1 VRVGFFVARGG
12 RVSQELFQASI
23 NGLILGLIYVAIAIG
38 LTIIF
43 GMLRLVNF
51 AHGAFYAIGAYA
63 GLVVAEHAG
72 FVAGLIV
79 APLVVAA
86 FAFLLDRLLLR
97 FFYAKET
104 TAQILVT
111 FGVALIVEEALRL
124 IFGGTTRQITIP
136 DAISGSIALAGL
148 QYPAYRVVLAIGIVL
163 VVAAVWFFIERT
175 NFGLIVRAGVR
186 DRTMVQLL
194 GGNVQAASTVIF
206 MLGAALAGL
215 IGVAAS
221 PIYSV
226 DPGTGF
232 KFLVPSFVVVVIG
245 GLGSFWGAVAGGI
258 IVGEL
263 MSISQVIFPVVSD
276 VIIYVAMAIV
286 LLVRPQGLFGE
297 SEMIRG

>member
-1 VRVGFFVARGG
+1 MRVGFFVARGG

>member
-1 VRVGFFVARGG
+1 
-12 RVSQELFQASI
+12 
-23 NGLILGLIYVAIAIG
+23 

-63 GLVVAEHAG
+63 GLVVADHLG
-72 FVAGLIV
+72 FVAGLIA
-79 APLVVAA
+79 APLVVAV
-86 FAFLLDRLLLR
+86 FALGLDRFLLR

-124 IFGGTTRQITIP
+124 TFGGTTRQLALP
-136 DAISGSIALAGL
+136 DAISGSIALVGL
-148 QYPAYRVVLAIGIVL
+148 QYPAYRVYLAIGIV
-163 VVAAVWFFIERT
+163 VIIAAVWYFIERT
-175 NFGLIVRAGVR
+175 NFGLVVRAGVR
-186 DRTMVQLL
+186 DRVMVQLL

-206 MLGAALAGL
+206 VLGAALAGL

-263 MSISQVIFPVVSD
+263 MSISQVAFPVVSD

>member
-1 VRVGFFVARGG
+1 
-12 RVSQELFQASI
+12 
-23 NGLILGLIYVAIAIG
+23 LILGLIYVAIAIG

-63 GLVVAEHAG
+63 GLVVADHLG
-72 FVAGLIV
+72 FVAGLIA
-79 APLVVAA
+79 APLVVAV
-86 FAFLLDRLLLR
+86 FALGLDRFLLR

-124 IFGGTTRQITIP
+124 TFGGTTRQLALP
-136 DAISGSIALAGL
+136 DAISGSIALVGL
-148 QYPAYRVVLAIGIVL
+148 QYPAYRVYLAIGIV
-163 VVAAVWFFIERT
+163 VIIAAVWYFIERT
-175 NFGLIVRAGVR
+175 NFGLVVRAGVR
-186 DRTMVQLL
+186 DRVMVQLL

-206 MLGAALAGL
+206 VLGAALAGL

-263 MSISQVIFPVVSD
+263 MSISQVAFPVVSD